1 MIMYSATALPKG
13 VNVYLKVSSDGPLRK
28 VSSIDIFSCVLKM
41 PKSSK
46 RDIAIKVFVP
56 FYLT

>member
-1 MIMYSATALPKG
+1 MYSATALPKG